1 MYSKY
6 IGSLEILV
14 LWEGFKPQNGS
25 LSFFCHFLCQ
35 VEGSFESHV
44 LPQERLLWI
53 QLVLLNEPIRLRH
66 GKRRESAE
74 AVVDEHILLPVAG
87 QLQVG

>member
-1 MYSKY
+1 M
-6 IGSLEILV
+6 
-14 LWEGFKPQNGS
+14 
-25 LSFFCHFLCQ
+25 
-35 VEGSFESHV
+35 

-74 AVVDEHILLPVAG
+74 AVVDEHFLLPVAG